1 MNLQDVAGQKRPL
14 KRLFT
19 RLHLQSK
26 MVIVMTAGLIMIGTL
41 GYFLLEYH
49 NDATIGK
56 LGFGEKLLASGF
68 QSVTTRTAGFATVS
82 QAELTSASKLFG
94 CILMFIGG
102 SPGGTAGGV
111 KTTTFVMLFLGCMTF
126 VKGGNDIEC
135 LGRKISTENFR
146 SGFAVTVLAVSAYL
160 VGIFLILTFE
170 SDQIAAIDVIL

>member
-1 MNLQDVAGQKRPL
+1 MHFILCLSMDLSEDWHMGFSILCLHSVMQELIYWAPPALWNMLSSPLISLTTMFLIVAGGLGFTVWHDVRMNLQDVAGQKRPL

-68 QSVTTRTAGFATVS
+68 QSVTTRTAGFAAVP
-82 QAELTSASKLFG
+82 QAELT
-94 CILMFIGG
+94 
-102 SPGGTAGGV
+102 
-111 KTTTFVMLFLGCMTF
+111 
-126 VKGGNDIEC
+126 D
-135 LGRKISTENFR
+135 
-146 SGFAVTVLAVSAYL
+146 
-160 VGIFLILTFE
+160 GIQTC
-170 SDQIAAIDVIL
+170 